1 MNYNVL
7 EIQHLKIKKAAFGY
21 SEDAVNEIFDKV
33 CDDYNILTRENFELK
48 EKLSVLND
56 GLKHYKTM
64 EESLQNTLIIA
75 QQTGDEVKKNAV
87 EKADNIMREA
97 QLRAQ
102 QIVQDANSELTA
114 VLVEHNNL
122 TKKIVSFK
130 IKFENVLKT
139 ELDLLKQLDFE
150 EDKKIK

>member
-21 SEDAVNEIFDKV
+21 SEDAVNEVFDKI
-33 CDDYNILTRENFELK
+33 CDDYNVFTRENFELK

-75 QQTGDEVKKNAV
+75 QKTGDDVKKNAV
-87 EKADNIMREA
+87 EKADNITREA
-97 QLRAQ
+97 QLKAQ
-102 QIVQDANSELTA
+102 QIVQDANIN
-114 VLVEHNNL
+114 LVSVKNEYEDL
-122 TKKIVSFK
+122 KKKIAALK
-130 IKFENVLKT
+130 IKLDNVLKT
-139 ELDLLKQLDFE
+139 ELEILSQLS
-150 EDKKIK
+150 ED

>member
-7 EIQHLKIKKAAFGY
+7 EIQHLKIKKAVFGY
-21 SEDAVNEIFDKV
+21 SEDSVNEIFDKV
-33 CDDYNILTRENFELK
+33 CDDYNFLTRENFELK
-48 EKLSVLND
+48 EKLSVLNE

-102 QIVQDANSELTA
+102 QIVQDASSQLA
-114 VLVEHNNL
+114 FVKIEHNDM
-122 TKKIVSFK
+122 TKKIAAFK

-139 ELDLLKQLDFE
+139 ELDLLNQLVIK
-150 EDKKIK
+150 EDIE